1 MKDDRLYCY
10 EFVFPKHIDSHLSPP
25 SPPKNVKLQLKERI
39 SQMEEDI
46 SSKDR
51 ELSGVRRVLFPDEES
66 DEEEPES
73 TQVVERAARLAE
85 DLETATSTNEATQR
99 ELDIAKQEL
108 TRLQDRLQKAE
119 EELVERDVE
128 ISGVKSL
135 LEDNSC
141 LLVDE
146 PVTSNEESSE
156 TRTLPIFDRALRL
169 VTELSSERDHCESA
183 RSKVLKL
190 EDDMEKLNA
199 NLSRLNELE
208 EELGEKDN
216 IIASLTAEL
225 RKSQER
231 ADNDVSAL
239 KQLATD
245 ESLRHQDEIDAVR
258 NDMRAQIEELE
269 AKHAKICEELEARI
283 SQRDQKIEKVR
294 QIVRDEKHRL

>member
-1 MKDDRLYCY
+1 
-10 EFVFPKHIDSHLSPP
+10 
-25 SPPKNVKLQLKERI
+25 
-39 SQMEEDI
+39 MEEDI

-66 DEEEPES
+66 DEDEPES
-73 TQVVERAARLAE
+73 VQVVERAARLTE
-85 DLETATSTNEATQR
+85 DLETAKSTNEATQR
-99 ELDIAKQEL
+99 ELDLAKQGL

-146 PVTSNEESSE
+146 PTPSNEETSE
-156 TRTLPIFDRALRL
+156 TRALPIFDRALQL
-169 VTELSSERDHCESA
+169 VTELSSERDRCESA

-190 EDDMEKLNA
+190 EDDVEKLSA

-208 EELGEKDN
+208 VELGEKDD
-216 IIASLTAEL
+216 IIASLTEEL
-225 RKSQER
+225 RQSHER
-231 ADNDVSAL
+231 ADNDVSTL
-239 KQLATD
+239 KKLATD

-258 NDMRAQIEELE
+258 NDMRTRIGELK
-269 AKHAKICEELEARI
+269 AKHAKVCEELEALI
-283 SQRDQKIEKVR
+283 TQRDQKIEMVR
-294 QIVRDEKHRL
+294 QIVDDEIHRL

>member
-1 MKDDRLYCY
+1 MIGL
-10 EFVFPKHIDSHLSPP
+10 FVVCLFSRSTLAHILLFPKTL
-25 SPPKNVKLQLKERI
+25 KQLKERI
-39 SQMEEDI
+39 AQMEEDI

-51 ELSGVRRVLFPDEES
+51 ELSGVRRVLFPGEES

-73 TQVVERAARLAE
+73 VQVVERAARLAE
-85 DLETATSTNEATQR
+85 DLETAMSTNEATQR
-99 ELDIAKQEL
+99 ELDLAKQGL

-141 LLVDE
+141 LPVDE
-146 PVTSNEESSE
+146 QIPSKEEPSE
-156 TRTLPIFDRALRL
+156 TRSLPIFDRALQL
-169 VTELSSERDHCESA
+169 VTELSSERDRCESA

-190 EDDMEKLNA
+190 EDDVEKLNG

-208 EELGEKDN
+208 VELGDKDN
-216 IIASLTAEL
+216 IIASLTEEL
-225 RKSQER
+225 RQSQER

-258 NDMRAQIEELE
+258 TDMKTRIEELE
-269 AKHAKICEELEARI
+269 AKHAEVCEELEARI
-283 SQRDQKIEKVR
+283 TQRDQKIEKVR
-294 QIVRDEKHRL
+294 QIVGGEILCF